1 MGITNYIS
9 AYRITHR
16 LPGRIRIHI
25 PALEKLPAEWQKYL
39 EPSADLISMLKGIN
53 TVQIQPVSGS
63 LLITYDPG
71 LIDETGIIQWLK
83 SLVKT
88 FLTLEIPSKSF
99 NDTSIRLRLER
110 LHDRLSRNGAGRNI
124 N

>member
-25 PALEKLPAEWQKYL
+25 PALRKLPQEWQIYL
-39 EPSADLISMLKGIN
+39 EPAAGLINMRKGIN
-53 TVQIQPVSGS
+53 TVKVQPVTGS
-63 LLITYDPG
+63 LLITYDSG
-71 LIDETGIIQWLK
+71 KIKEADIIQWLK
-83 SLVKT
+83 SLMT
-88 FLTLEIPSKSF
+88 AFLKQEIPSKPF
-99 NDTSIRLRLER
+99 TDANIQLRLER
-110 LHDRLSRNGAGRNI
+110 LHDWLSRNGAIRDI

>member
-1 MGITNYIS
+1 MGLTKFLS

-25 PALEKLPAEWQKYL
+25 PALEKLPAEWRKYL
-39 EPSADLISMLKGIN
+39 EPSADIVSMLKGIN

-71 LIDETGIIQWLK
+71 RIDEAGILQWLK
-83 SLVKT
+83 SLVT
-88 FLTLEIPSKSF
+88 AFLKQEIPSKPF
-99 NDTSIRLRLER
+99 TDANIRLRLER
-110 LHDRLSRNGAGRNI
+110 LHDWLSRNGAIRGI